1 MAPLIGLNR
10 DLLQKGSPKFPMLI
24 LLKLSVLLL
33 NNIIIFI
40 IILIVSSHWVIK
52 HLPAQNAFMAIQKE
66 TIYIEQPP
74 RFTDS
79 SRPSHVCSFTSPS
92 TDLNKFHKLSL
103 SALPMLSLSWVF
115 NLVVLIHICLFY
127 INNILLYLF

>member
-33 NNIIIFI
+33 NSIIRFI
-40 IILIVSSHWVIK
+40 ITLIVSSHWVIK
-52 HLPAQNAFMAIQKE
+52 HLPTQNAFMAIQKE

-79 SRPSHVCSFTSPS
+79 SRPSHVCSFTSPF
-92 TDLNKFHKLSL
+92 TDLNKFHELSL

-115 NLVVLIHICLFY
+115 NLVVLIHLCLLY

>member
-33 NNIIIFI
+33 NSIIRFI
-40 IILIVSSHWVIK
+40 ITLIVCSHWVIK
-52 HLPAQNAFMAIQKE
+52 HLPTQNAFMAIQKE

-92 TDLNKFHKLSL
+92 TDLNKFHELSL

-115 NLVVLIHICLFY
+115 NLVVLIHLCLLY